1 MNNKENPWIKSVFVL
16 SKEQNRLKNFIPKE
30 AICIIDT
37 GNSQGNT
44 VSKDFCLQTLK
55 FTEADFKPLTT
66 SEQKDGFAM
75 NSGSVTAV
83 AAVELSWY
91 RETGVK
97 VFRDMRF
104 LVLEETICDMTIGA
118 KTIAKH
124 KLLNE
129 PNFGVVASSNRGR
142 GKRFSLYLNLQTT
155 SAKLFISRE
164 GAIQPSSG

>member
-75 NSGSVTAV
+75 NSSSVTAV

-155 SAKLFISRE
+155 AAKLFISRE